1 MALRRRHNAMLEREK
16 PRLEIIPMIDIMM
29 FLLVFF
35 VMIVLKM
42 IPDSGVTLHLPGA
55 STAQPLPHTEV
66 VIIIDQKGL
75 MHVKDH
81 VMGADQLESYLQT
94 VKAGHDTD
102 VIVAGDK
109 GTKLQQ
115 LMSVMD
121 LVRKAGITDIGIATN
136 NTPGS

>member
-1 MALRRRHNAMLEREK
+1 MRKRRDMLERER

-35 VMIVLKM
+35 VMIVLRM
-42 IPDSGVTLHLPGA
+42 IPDSGVTLSLPGA
-55 STAQPLPHTEV
+55 STAQQLPHTQI
-66 VIIIDQKGL
+66 VIIIDAQGQL
-75 MHVKDH
+75 HIKDQT
-81 VMGADQLESYLQT
+81 VTPDSLATYLQE
-94 VKAGHDTD
+94 VKTTHDTD

-121 LVRKAGITDIGIATN
+121 IVRKAGITDIGIATKDQ
-136 NTPGS
+136 